1 MKNLLQEMLYC
12 EFLLKCETSNCREF
26 FEFDE
31 VATEPMDDWST
42 RAADWAEKC
51 GWTIGHTGLVKC
63 PKCAANMNSV
73 GRE

>member
-26 FEFDE
+26 FECDE
-31 VATEPMDDWST
+31 VATEPLEDWSA
-42 RAADWAEKC
+42 RAVVLAEEC

-63 PKCAANMNSV
+63 PKCTANSHSA
-73 GRE
+73 G